1 MNSMETIRKCPQ
13 LIIYIILS
21 VISAIF
27 TYILSFDTFNKLPQK
42 FKITMIVTNLVVFMG
57 MSLLYFWL
65 CSIGYKT
72 TAWLILLV
80 PIFCSVIFSLFVNG
94 AAHQKVGDEYEEQGG
109 EEKANMD
116 SPVA

>member
-1 MNSMETIRKCPQ
+1 MNSMKTIRKCPQ

-21 VISAIF
+21 VMSAIF
-27 TYILSFDTFNKLPQK
+27 TYVLSFDTFNKLPK
-42 FKITMIVTNLVVFMG
+42 NFKVTMIVTNVVVFMG

-65 CSIGYKT
+65 CSIGYMT

-94 AAHQKVGDEYEEQGG
+94 AAYQKVGDEYEQQGG
-109 EEKANMD
+109 DEKPNMD